1 MSQVKKFQS
10 GGSLT
15 IDGKRYEAT
24 PELIQALSSHLKSY
38 GDTAAPLAGLTTA
51 LMNGQDVVY
60 DSIGNSITGMY
71 GKWTGVSDAA
81 NERRRS
87 NSSKWRADIRAK
99 LNTDTH
105 RFNKALTLLSGFTYN
120 DKPTENTTSSNLTDI
135 YGNQLWYEWTDDKN
149 GNKVLVQDAA
159 ANRGITSRIAA
170 LSDFL
175 GMSDEAAAKKYKLGS
190 WYDAQRMQA
199 LRDLYKAHPTDW
211 QATIDRI
218 AANAA
223 KGPDAL
229 TAEDKA
235 FLKHFNIGEGAS
247 SASDSGSA
255 STKLSA
261 ADRTKWTNAGHS
273 ALIDLLGGHAHLND
287 DGSISLNDG
296 EDWSSYIGNYANG
309 NIWFNNDFYRSE
321 GADGRLNPFKGYTY
335 YVGSDGIGRL
345 YGQDNTTLGNILN
358 ADNGF
363 NQLIKS
369 GRFDDAQKLIRY
381 RFSKGA
387 LENPEAVS
395 DTVYSSFFHN
405 NPNYRFSSLT
415 GLATVKGMKDTDQ
428 LVQYINTAEDA
439 KEGQYR
445 VFPYRYRI
453 LDEWGNDVTE
463 ARTGLQQLSLDDLQ
477 EIANGTKRDFTA
489 HKRVPKSNP
498 NKNYNNRYYEDILDA
513 NNGETGFRFYYDINN
528 PNEDVILQMPEI
540 RAAGVEGQDIKLP
553 KEIAQTLN
561 ESIKRAK
568 VEGINSW
575 LDNIIGN
582 PQNQKNF
589 VQWLSSLAQSRY
601 RRNSHGF
608 WGFGIG
614 ERRQLLKMG
623 FSEEEVEKLQ
633 NALRTAMKGNRA
645 ERRNRYLVLA
655 PQLKHG
661 GVIKN
666 QFGGFAGGSKQ
677 SVGVSQKNVSTKGTN
692 YKNAAGIGDG
702 QNWTDADTADIVAL
716 VSDLISLGTAFVP
729 GANLAS
735 VGTGAAGSTARF
747 YADRQRGTKGAGLNY
762 LLNLGMDATMA
773 IPILGGMNKLASV
786 RKIISDT
793 MPTILKA
800 ASVYGIGA
808 GAINT
813 LQKIKSGEKFTV
825 RDLDSV
831 VNTLTAAI
839 GLGKSGG
846 FGKSKK
852 EMAIK
857 NVAIKGNSSVEG
869 TKSFPLKGS
878 DLEKIET
885 PKALKELVVKKAK
898 AAGDN
903 AVTVENVAERY
914 DLSKFI
920 TERSKLNPKTWF
932 NKNNKERFEKPKKEA
947 TGGIKEAKTEFG
959 RQVRQY
965 QKEYNDQLRGV
976 PPMQQEIVIPENTQ
990 QGLMELNVPAVIRQ
1004 VGFKRKGIAL
1014 PQLIYPFTDANYQRN
1029 QFKQPSGVVMR
1040 PLYKKGGKVVK
1051 GAAGFPTLDLFKPG
1065 QVNYSVD
1072 LRNPQKTNYQSFSTP
1087 TIESF
1092 NSNLNQTI
1100 QDNNIKLSGIKLGN
1114 LLSGEDTLDNRLAL
1128 NTILNNISSNPFG
1141 NKPKSKAS
1149 NNDDKDQGSP
1159 LGSSSLTDL
1168 NVPLNW
1174 LRAAHSMAQS
1184 DKQLQNFLSR
1194 PRYYM
1199 HAPLLNAPRFIDS
1212 GQKAAYD
1219 AAANRIR
1226 MYKPVTSDAIRNDAA
1241 MRQRQAEATNLE
1253 IQGNLARSQE
1263 IGKYNAALDEFNNQN
1278 IIRNTEIANQNR
1290 HLDWQH
1296 DIEDVQAKNANI
1308 AEKSKFFDQA
1318 AYATQDWYNRQLGL
1332 AQQKRAREAGLG
1344 SITSLQKW
1352 YTDQIS
1358 SWKTTWAGKED
1369 TAAAQAALTS
1379 INNELQLKKQ
1389 SMPDFLAEQQLVMPF
1404 MKNGGKASKVTYSKD
1419 PYPEL
1424 LLQNSKNSDRFV
1436 EKLNDSVIRLILQS
1450 KPIHVH

>member
-60 DSIGNSITGMY
+60 DSIGNTITGMN
-71 GKWTGVSDAA
+71 GNWTGIDD
-81 NERRRS
+81 
-87 NSSKWRADIRAK
+87 RADAK
-99 LNTDTH
+99 RNVGASRWRKGLQAAFNTDAH
-105 RFNKALTLLSGFTYN
+105 QFRNALRYLSGFTYN
-120 DKPTENTTSSNLTDI
+120 DKPAETPTSNLTDI
-135 YGNQLWYEWTDDKN
+135 YGNQLWYEWTDDEK
-149 GNKVLVQDAA
+149 GNKVLVKDAA

-170 LSDFL
+170 LSDYL
-175 GMSDEAAAKKYKLGS
+175 NMSDEAAAKKYKLGS

-335 YVGSDGIGRL
+335 YVGSDGVGRL
-345 YGQDNTTLGNILN
+345 YGQDNATLGNILN
-358 ADNGF
+358 TDNGF
-363 NQLIKS
+363 NQLVKS
-369 GRFDDAQKLIRY
+369 GRFDDANKLIRY

-387 LENPEAVS
+387 LENPEAVN
-395 DTVYSSFFHN
+395 DTTYSSFFQN
-405 NPNYRFSSLT
+405 NPNYRFSNLT
-415 GLATVKGMKDTDQ
+415 GLATVEGMKDTDQ

-463 ARTGLQQLSLDDLQ
+463 ARREGSPEITFEDLQ
-477 EIANGTKRDFTA
+477 EIANGTQRDFTA

-540 RAAGVEGQDIKLP
+540 RAAGVEGQDIRLP

-568 VEGINSW
+568 AEGINSW

-582 PQNQKNF
+582 PQNQKDF

-608 WGFGIG
+608 WGYGIG

-645 ERRNRYLVLA
+645 ERRSRYLVLA

-692 YKNAAGIGDG
+692 YKNAAGIGDS
-702 QNWTDADTADIVAL
+702 QNWTDADTADIIAL
-716 VSDLISLGTAFVP
+716 VADLGSLATAFVP

-773 IPILGGMNKLASV
+773 IPILGGMG
-786 RKIISDT
+786 KIAKIPERIAKA

-800 ASVYGIGA
+800 ASVYGIGS
-808 GAINT
+808 GTINT
-813 LQKIKSGEKFTV
+813 LQKIASGEKFTV

-846 FGKSKK
+846 FGKSKE

-857 NVAIKGNSSVEG
+857 NVAIKGNNSIEG
-869 TKSFPLKGS
+869 TKSFTLKGS

-885 PKALKELVVKKAK
+885 PKALKELVAK
-898 AAGDN
+898 EAKVAGDN

-976 PPMQQEIVIPENTQ
+976 PPMQQEIVMPENTQ

-1014 PQLIYPFTDANYQRN
+1014 PQLIYPFTDANNQRN
-1029 QFKQPSGVVMR
+1029 QWEQPSDVVMR
-1040 PLYKKGGKVVK
+1040 PLYKKGGRIVK
-1051 GAAGFPTLDLFKPG
+1051 GATGFPTLDLFKPG
-1065 QVNYSVD
+1065 QINYSVD
-1072 LRNPQKTNYQSFSTP
+1072 LINPQKTNYQSFSTP
-1087 TIESF
+1087 ITESF

-1100 QDNNIKLSGIKLGN
+1100 QDNNTKLSGIKLGN
-1114 LLSGEDTLDNRLAL
+1114 LLRGEDTLDNRLAL
-1128 NTILNNISSNPFG
+1128 NTILNNISSNPFS
-1141 NKPKSKAS
+1141 NKPKTKA
-1149 NNDDKDQGSP
+1149 NNGDEQGGLNENLP
-1159 LGSSSLTDL
+1159 LLDL

-1219 AAANRIR
+1219 AAANRTR
-1226 MYKPVTSDAIRNDAA
+1226 MYKPVTSDATRNDAA
-1241 MRQRQAEATNLE
+1241 IRQRQAEATNLE
-1253 IQGNLARSQE
+1253 IQGNLAHSQE
-1263 IGKYNAALDEFNNQN
+1263 VGKYHAALDEFNNQN
-1278 IIRNTEIANQNR
+1278 MIRNTEIANQNR

-1332 AQQKRAREAGLG
+1332 AQQKRAREAGL
-1344 SITSLQKW
+1344 TDMTQLQTW
-1352 YTDQIS
+1352 YNNEIS
-1358 SWKTTWAGKED
+1358 NWKTTWAGKED

-1379 INNELQLKKQ
+1379 INNQLQLKKM

-1404 MKNGGKASKVTYSKD
+1404 MKNGGKASRVTYSKD
-1419 PYPEL
+1419 LYPEL